1 MRRFVGAPKEASK
14 SARYRE
20 KSPDD
25 LVWNRIRRELT
36 RALDTNIQNR
46 REEALN
52 KLLGGAWDEYVNAL
66 ESGTVRELES
76 KYQGFISG
84 IVDDIVKDPELP
96 SGPAVD

>member
-1 MRRFVGAPKEASK
+1 MRK

-36 RALDTNIQNR
+36 RALDTEIQNR

-52 KLLGGAWDEYVNAL
+52 KLLGGAWDEYVAAL
-66 ESGTVRELES
+66 EKGETRELES
-76 KYQGFISG
+76 KYQSYITG
-84 IVDDIVKDPELP
+84 IVDDVVKDPGLP
-96 SGPAVD
+96 SGSAVE